1 MSCARVRTKRSFLL
15 LGERKPVPKRAA
27 PEYSTR
33 SSSRKGSI
41 PTGVLSRSPS
51 VLEEQDKMFGI
62 GPTEMVIIGVLFL
75 VIFGPSKLPSMA
87 RDLGRFINEARR
99 SADAVKS
106 ELMAEDV
113 KEVRDGLKDARRSAR
128 RTVNEFKSEL
138 TLDEGKAQPRRR
150 RDSRGASKP
159 PQTSTTEEPNE
170 ERERS

>member
-1 MSCARVRTKRSFLL
+1 
-15 LGERKPVPKRAA
+15 
-27 PEYSTR
+27 
-33 SSSRKGSI
+33 
-41 PTGVLSRSPS
+41 
-51 VLEEQDKMFGI
+51 MFGI

-113 KEVRDGLKDARRSAR
+113 KEVRDGLKDARRNVR

-138 TLDEGKAQPRRR
+138 TLDDEGKDQPRRR

-159 PQTSTTEEPNE
+159 PQPSSTEEQHDE
-170 ERERS
+170 SERG